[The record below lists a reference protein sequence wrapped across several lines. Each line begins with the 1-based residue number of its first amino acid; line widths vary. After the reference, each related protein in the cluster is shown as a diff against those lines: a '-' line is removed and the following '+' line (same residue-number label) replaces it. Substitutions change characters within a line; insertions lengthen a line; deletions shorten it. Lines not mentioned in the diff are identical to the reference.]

1 MWCFSGAVSVSLCTT
16 YAFRRSAILCHAFSL
31 CFITVAVLPFFLIIS
46 FTSSYASMRIC
57 ASDGEKYAALVAMVN
72 QLICDLWRGLFEW
85 AVSAHLSR
93 IGFTWLNESVSAHPG
108 LVFVQPIKPGR
119 TCFGFI
125 ELSWVIYPG
134 CLNSTFVQQAPA
146 LKDWRSPYNL
156 GSMAKNT
163 YIM

>member
-1 MWCFSGAVSVSLCTT
+1 
-16 YAFRRSAILCHAFSL
+16 
-31 CFITVAVLPFFLIIS
+31 
-46 FTSSYASMRIC
+46 MRIC

-134 CLNSTFVQQAPA
+134 CLNSTFVQQAPG
-146 LKDWRSPYNL
+146 LEVICDGFDL
-156 GSMAKNT
+156 IGGE
-163 YIM
+163 